1 MNARTSRTVIAAALL
16 LGLAAGPAASPA
28 LAAASP
34 AAGPAARLPSPVG
47 ASHVGTSDA
56 QALRAAI
63 SGLPSDDATA
73 ALVRVSGS
81 RGVWRGSA
89 GVHDLTSGR
98 PADPAGRFRAG
109 SVTKVFTA
117 AVVLQLAGEG
127 RIGLDRPV
135 RHYLPDL
142 IPATYGQV
150 TVRQLLNHTS
160 GLPSVD
166 PDNGDTLEDW
176 YEHRF
181 DLVDP
186 ADVVRETTAHRP
198 DFAPGTQQHYAN
210 IGYTVAGLLI
220 ERVTGDTYASQVS
233 RRVLE
238 PLRLVNTYFP
248 GTDPAIRGRHNHG
261 YQIFGTQGALRDVTV
276 WGASDAWAAG
286 DLISTTADLEKFTR
300 ALFGGQVVRGPLL
313 EEMFTLPDASVRE
326 YGTGGPAAYS
336 AGLSVMTLGGRQV
349 WGKTGGRWG
358 YNTAIA
364 ATRDLSR
371 TLVYSVNSTDAK
383 GLDMNATALDVVVAA
398 FGAPSAG

>member
-16 LGLAAGPAASPA
+16 LGIAAGPAAPA
-28 LAAASP
+28 LAAATPPAGAAAQQSP
-34 AAGPAARLPSPVG
+34 TVG
-47 ASHVGTSDA
+47 ASEA
-56 QALRAAI
+56 EALRAAI
-63 SGLPSDDATA
+63 SGLPTDDATA
-73 ALVRVSGS
+73 ALVRVSGTA
-81 RGVWRGSA
+81 GVWRGST
-89 GVHDLTSGR
+89 GVHDLASGS

-127 RIGLDRPV
+127 RISLDRPA

-142 IPATYGQV
+142 IPAAYAKV

-160 GLPSVD
+160 GIPSVG
-166 PDNGDTLEDW
+166 PAGTDTLEGA
-176 YEHRF
+176 YAHRF
-181 DLVDP
+181 DLIDP
-186 ADVVRETTAHRP
+186 ADVVREATAHRP

-233 RRVLE
+233 RRVLK
-238 PLRLVNTYFP
+238 PLHLKNTYFP
-248 GTDPAIRGRHNHG
+248 GTDPSIRGRHNHG
-261 YQIFGTQGALRDVTV
+261 YQVFGTDGELRDVTV
-276 WGASDAWAAG
+276 WGVSDAWAAG
-286 DLISTTADLEKFTR
+286 DLISNTADLERFTR

-313 EEMFTLPDASVRE
+313 QAMFTLPDASVRE
-326 YGTGGPAAYS
+326 YGTGRPAAFS
-336 AGLSVMTLGGRQV
+336 AGLSVMMLGGREV

-371 TLVYSVNSTDAK
+371 TLVYGVNSTDAK
-383 GLDMNATALDVVVAA
+383 GQDMNSTALDIVVAA
-398 FGAPSAG
+398 FGAPSSG

>member
-16 LGLAAGPAASPA
+16 LGIAAGPAASPA
-28 LAAASP
+28 LAAVASP
-34 AAGPAARLPSPVG
+34 VSGPAGRWSSPVG
-47 ASHVGTSDA
+47 ASEA
-56 QALRAAI
+56 EALRAAI
-63 SGLPSDDATA
+63 SGVLSDDATA
-73 ALVRVSGS
+73 ALVRVSGTG
-81 RGVWRGSA
+81 GVWRGSA
-89 GVHDLTSGR
+89 GVHDLVSGR

-142 IPATYGQV
+142 IPATYGKV

-166 PDNGDTLEDW
+166 PGNGDTVEDW

-181 DLVDP
+181 DLTDP
-186 ADVVRETTAHRP
+186 AEVVRETTAHRP

-238 PLRLVNTYFP
+238 PLRLKDTFFP
-248 GTDPAIRGRHNHG
+248 GTDPSIRGRHNRG
-261 YQIFGTQGALRDVTV
+261 YQIFGTEGELRDVTV
-276 WGASDAWAAG
+276 WG
-286 DLISTTADLEKFTR
+286 R
-300 ALFGGQVVRGPLL
+300 ATPGR
-313 EEMFTLPDASVRE
+313 RE
-326 YGTGGPAAYS
+326 
-336 AGLSVMTLGGRQV
+336 
-349 WGKTGGRWG
+349 
-358 YNTAIA
+358 I
-364 ATRDLSR
+364 
-371 TLVYSVNSTDAK
+371 
-383 GLDMNATALDVVVAA
+383 
-398 FGAPSAG
+398 